1 MAENTKL
8 VRIDDSKATK
18 NKIAQIKDYLRG
30 TSGIRTITEKRAIE
44 FAINVAIDMIE
55 AKRKRAKRKKAE
67 REINE

>member
-1 MAENTKL
+1 MKEITKL

-18 NKIAQIKDYLRG
+18 NKIAQIKDYLRV

-44 FAINVAIDMIE
+44 FAINMAIDMI
-55 AKRKRAKRKKAE
+55 AAE

>member
-1 MAENTKL
+1 MKEITKL

-18 NKIAQIKDYLRG
+18 NKIAQIKDYLRV

-44 FAINVAIDMIE
+44 FAINMTIDMI
-55 AKRKRAKRKKAE
+55 AAE